1 MFVPPGKV
9 ASGVGEW
16 PRKAVVTDQQAVDH
30 TTPGVVQSSVDVAG
44 DCDVP
49 VWRVNQY

>member
-1 MFVPPGKV
+1 MFVPPSNV
-9 ASGVGEW
+9 VSGVCEW
-16 PRKAVVTDQQAVDH
+16 RRKAVVTDQQAADH